1 MTWYELWLPADA
13 FQVRGA
19 GSCELRRHAG
29 VNSQSQSVNSQQSLS
44 AAAIISRI
52 LTRWDFDAVLS
63 VCWSSLLRALGPP
76 CVLLMKILTAGRP
89 ELCIPEAQVV
99 KSSSITGGTVGPRS
113 TGAVRTVGYGHAA
126 THVHSIH
133 GMQYLCIDLLSMMAM
148 AAAARLRRATAR
160 HALRVVSRLLQAGS
174 RRTTTAVPPPGM

>member
-29 VNSQSQSVNSQQSLS
+29 VNSQQSLS

-99 KSSSITGGTVGPRS
+99 KSQPPRPP
-113 TGAVRTVGYGHAA
+113 
-126 THVHSIH
+126 
-133 GMQYLCIDLLSMMAM
+133 
-148 AAAARLRRATAR
+148 RLRRWKPQLPLDPVCNRPLVSNCAGLAPVASVRQCAAVAPLSNERRASVSATAAVAAHR
-160 HALRVVSRLLQAGS
+160 GCLCQQKA
-174 RRTTTAVPPPGM
+174 TATVPLVTPAF

>member
-99 KSSSITGGTVGPRS
+99 KFSCW
-113 TGAVRTVGYGHAA
+113 AA
-126 THVHSIH
+126 
-133 GMQYLCIDLLSMMAM
+133 G
-148 AAAARLRRATAR
+148 AAAK
-160 HALRVVSRLLQAGS
+160 
-174 RRTTTAVPPPGM
+174 